1 MKSKN
6 HRELM
11 LAGELYFANDPE
23 LLDERARAKRLCQ
36 AFNQSDFDSDRAR
49 EILGELLP
57 HSDTPTIER
66 PFYCDYGYLIRT
78 GRNFYANHGCTI
90 LDGGGVTIGD
100 NVMLAP
106 GVVIS
111 GATHPLDETRRLA
124 GWEVAKPVVIGDG
137 VWICAHA
144 TITEGVTIGRG
155 AVVAAGAVVV
165 KDVPE
170 FTLVGGVPARVI
182 KSIPGVEAAPH

>member
-1 MKSKN
+1 MDLRSHKE
-6 HRELM
+6 RM
-11 LAGELYFANDPE
+11 LAGELYFANDSE

-36 AFNQSDFDSDRAR
+36 AFNRSDFDSPEAR
-49 EILGELLP
+49 GILGELLP
-57 HSDTPTIER
+57 HSDNPTIER

-90 LDGGGVTIGD
+90 LDGGGVIFGD
-100 NVMLAP
+100 NVLLAP

-111 GATHPLDETRRLA
+111 GATHPLDETQRLA
-124 GWEVAKPVVIGDG
+124 GWEIARPIVIGDG

-155 AVVAAGAVVV
+155 AVVAAGTVVV
-165 KDVPE
+165 NDVPE
-170 FTLVGGVPARVI
+170 FTLVGGVPAKVI
-182 KSIPGVEAAPH
+182 KEIPRKP